1 MFRCTLWNLPV
12 TEMIACTMVDHDLLD
27 GPKLLCR
34 VRIDDPIGPS
44 VVEVFADQLRVVA
57 G

>member
-1 MFRCTLWNLPV
+1 MVRCTLWNLPV

-34 VRIDDPIGPS
+34 VRVDDPIGPS

-57 G
+57 A